1 MTVQDDSSLT
11 HDTRV
16 EARFMAGMAHE
27 LRTPL
32 NAIIG
37 FAEMLAGGMAPDPRR
52 QVEFAGH
59 ILVSARLLLQ
69 QINSLVELARADS
82 GLLKLN
88 RQPADLAGLVADT
101 LRVVQPAAL
110 RRNVRITSRLDGAP
124 ALVTLDASRIMHAL
138 HGLLG
143 GVIAMA
149 GEGQEITLRITSEG
163 EGSVRLELEGVV
175 VGSGQTAE
183 LIVPKAGAWL
193 GLSLARGIVEAH
205 GGKLGITR
213 TSDRRT
219 ILHAVLPG
227 AMAGAG

>member
-1 MTVQDDSSLT
+1 MTDRESSSLRD
-11 HDTRV
+11 DTRV
-16 EARFMAGMAHE
+16 EARFLAAMGHE

-52 QVEFAGH
+52 QAEYAGH

-69 QINSLVELARADS
+69 QINGLVELARADA
-82 GLLKLN
+82 GMLRLN
-88 RQPADLAGLVADT
+88 RQPADLAGLVGDA
-101 LRVVQPAAL
+101 LRGVEPAAL
-110 RRNVRITSRLDGAP
+110 RRNVRITADLDGAP
-124 ALVTLDASRIMHAL
+124 PLVTLDAARVMHAL

-149 GEGQEITLRITSEG
+149 GEGQEIALRITGEG
-163 EGSVRLELEGVV
+163 EGSVRLELSGVV
-175 VGSGQTAE
+175 IGSGQTAE
-183 LIVPKAGAWL
+183 LMVPRAGAWL
-193 GLSLARGIVEAH
+193 GLALARGIIEAH
-205 GGKLGITR
+205 GGKVGITR

-227 AMAGAG
+227 ATAAAG